1 MVGLNCIENRMRS
14 ITNVVDKKWVEL
26 PIKNYR
32 LQCKIRGI
40 HWHQCNHL
48 TLKNFV
54 ITLNVVVIVLSQQ
67 SINQS
72 NKTQNV
78 HFYKKKP
85 IAKVV

>member
-1 MVGLNCIENRMRS
+1 MFKVGLNCIENRMRS
-14 ITNVVDKKWVEL
+14 ITNVVDKQWVEL

-40 HWHQCNHL
+40 HWHQCNHF

-54 ITLNVVVIVLSQQ
+54 ITVLSQQ

-72 NKTQNV
+72 NKTQNI
-78 HFYKKKP
+78 HFYLRKP
-85 IAKVV
+85 